1 MSEHFTYQKLL
12 RYSLPSIGNMLVL
25 TSFQVVDGFFV
36 SNLLGVTQLESVN
49 LIYPIFMVLHGCGAD
64 TFRHIRR
71 SKPVMKAVQSMLKDK
86 E

>member
-49 LIYPIFMVLHGCGAD
+49 LIYPIFMVLQAVGYMFGAGSSAHVAK
-64 TFRHIRR
+64 TLGEGR
-71 SKPVMKAVQSMLKDK
+71 KEKAP
-86 E
+86 